1 MEKIAKLIGHES
13 NRNSKIL
20 LSKIV
25 EKPLKLL
32 SSRLP
37 LLKLSRHHIRLLRC
51 EVSQIETFAVHT
63 LNLLCRLLTRP
74 LIPDVDLGCSW
85 PRRCEKHL
93 SPWTKQ
99 ELLARTLLVPAIRT
113 SYQSIFYV
121 AYISCNS
128 MPELMKKNNHDQL
141 KRTSIAT

>member
-1 MEKIAKLIGHES
+1 MEKIAKLIGHEN

-25 EKPLKLL
+25 EKPLKIL

-37 LLKLSRHHIRLLRC
+37 LLKLSTYIRLLRC

-74 LIPDVDLGCSW
+74 LIPDVGLGCSW

-121 AYISCNS
+121 AYISYNS
-128 MPELMKKNNHDQL
+128 MPELMKKIIMI
-141 KRTSIAT
+141 S